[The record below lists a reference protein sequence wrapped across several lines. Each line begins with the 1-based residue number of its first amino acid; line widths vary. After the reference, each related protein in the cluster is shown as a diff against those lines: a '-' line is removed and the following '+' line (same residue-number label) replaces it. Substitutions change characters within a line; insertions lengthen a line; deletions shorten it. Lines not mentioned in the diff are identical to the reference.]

1 MPKSP
6 LLHANPFIGPRE
18 AFEIVGRETFGDQ
31 WRSDYIDNSECT
43 EHRETL
49 SILRNILRSG
59 DVSAHWTTQ
68 DFKHSGNLLPKDADQ
83 KFFRVI
89 LREDLVFHQGMN
101 EPVQCR
107 IHAKELLRML
117 RGDEALP
124 ADPTHRA
131 KQQCFEWLVEM
142 FSDEDRDTPPFASLR
157 QKAKELFPRL
167 SDRAFKDARKSAI
180 ERTGR
185 QDLAK
190 AGRRKNQIS
199 K

>member
-1 MPKSP
+1 M
-6 LLHANPFIGPRE
+6 
-18 AFEIVGRETFGDQ
+18 
-31 WRSDYIDNSECT
+31 
-43 EHRETL
+43 
-49 SILRNILRSG
+49 
-59 DVSAHWTTQ
+59 SAHWTTQ
-68 DFKHSGNLLPKDADQ
+68 DLKHFGDLQPKDADQ
-83 KFFRVI
+83 EFFRVI
-89 LREDLVFHQGMN
+89 LREDLVFHQGIN

-107 IHAKELLRML
+107 IHAKELDRIL

-124 ADPTHRA
+124 ANPSHRA
-131 KQQCFEWLVEM
+131 KQQCFEWLVEV
-142 FSDEDRDTPPFASLR
+142 FSDEDQDTPPFASLR